1 MRFGVL
7 GPLAV
12 WTAGGQAVRVPEVK
26 VRSLL
31 ADLLIHAGRAVPADR
46 LVDDLWGD
54 APPANPAGA
63 LQTRVSQLRRALE
76 DAEPGARALVVSR
89 PPGYLL
95 DVDPEATDTG
105 RFTALTAAA
114 RRADG
119 PRARA
124 ALLADALA
132 LWRGE
137 VLADFADEEF
147 ARAEIARLDELRL
160 TALEEQA
167 EARLD
172 LGEHALLADE
182 LGDLVGRHPLRERLR
197 AAQLR
202 ALYRAGRQSE
212 ALASYGTLRVQLA
225 EELGLDPGPELVALH
240 QSILE
245 QDPALGAPER
255 EQTAVRGNLPA
266 PHGELIGRDESVTA
280 VRALLAT
287 ARLVTLTGPGGV
299 GKTRLALE
307 TARGLPGSFPDGV
320 WLVELSALAPPRP
333 TAAAPP
339 GDTAA
344 APDADEAA
352 EVVAAALG
360 VRDET
365 AGGGVLTGAGGAAPA
380 ERLADALRTKRTLL
394 VLDNCEH
401 VVDAVAALCARLLAA
416 APGVHVLATGQEPLG
431 VGGEHLW
438 PVAPLD
444 LPPPEVA
451 TRPTAPPTAPRT
463 AAPTPDPTTT
473 AAAHGTADRAA
484 SPAGADGAAHPA
496 ADPGLAAL
504 RASGAVRLFA
514 ERAAAVAPGFAVD
527 AANAAAVATVCRRL
541 DGIPLAL
548 ELAATR
554 VRALGVH
561 ELAARLDDRFRLL
574 SAGPRDAPARQRTL
588 RAMLDWSW
596 ELLTGPEQAVLRR
609 LSLHADGCTV
619 HAAEAV
625 CAGDGI
631 AEDDVL
637 DLLARLVDRSLV
649 MTAPGDGVTPARY
662 HLLESVAAYGHE
674 RLCEAGEFTSVR
686 RRHTAYYA
694 ALAAEAEP
702 QLRGPAQRQWL
713 LRLDAESA
721 NMRAALEDAV
731 ATGAAATAL
740 GLAGD
745 LAWYWVLRGRLGEGR
760 RFLTTALATPP
771 APPEPRTPGTDPAP
785 EPAAAPAEPAAA
797 RPDTSAD
804 ALTAART
811 AALTWRAAMT
821 LRLGETLAPDALPA
835 VRPPPPTTLPELAAG
850 ARADAFLGLT
860 RLGLGPLPGGDDPLT
875 RAEEVFRALG
885 DQWGTAAVSST
896 LARQAVLRGDLPA
909 LAEYGE
915 RSMALFAG
923 LGDRWGQLHATYA
936 LGTHAEITG
945 DYAQAARLHREG
957 LRMAED
963 LGLWSEVSDK
973 LSMLGR
979 VALLTGEVAQADEL
993 HGRAARLAAEQGYVV
1008 GEEFA
1013 GLGLAMGARRQGRLA
1028 EAEAHLRRW
1037 LEWDRKIE
1045 SDVGTALILAELGF
1059 VAELAGDPERARAHH
1074 REGLAF
1080 ARPTG
1085 DPRAVALALEGLAG
1099 AESLAGNATGA
1110 ARLLGRAAALRASAG
1125 APLPEAERTDA
1136 DRITARLRAELGP
1149 EGLAAELAKGE
1160 AADEQDLT
1168 GDA

>member
-46 LVDDLWGD
+46 LVDDLWGGS
-54 APPANPAGA
+54 PPANPAGA

-95 DVDPEATDTG
+95 DVGPEATDTG
-105 RFTALTAAA
+105 RFAALTAAA
-114 RRADG
+114 RRAEG

-167 EARLD
+167 EARLE

-182 LGDLVGRHPLRERLR
+182 LGDLVARHPLRERLR

-212 ALASYGTLRVQLA
+212 ALASYGRLRAQLA
-225 EELGLDPGPELVALH
+225 EDLGLDPGPELVALH

-245 QDPALGAPER
+245 QDAALGPPER
-255 EQTAVRGNLPA
+255 EEAAVRGNLPA
-266 PHGELIGRDESVTA
+266 PHGELIGRDESVAA

-287 ARLVTLTGPGGV
+287 GRLVTLTGPGGV

-333 TAAAPP
+333 EAAPE
-339 GDTAA
+339 DV
-344 APDADEAA
+344 APDADKAA

-365 AGGGVLTGAGGAAPA
+365 AGGGLLTGAGGVAPA
-380 ERLADALRTKRTLL
+380 ERLAEALRTKRTLL

-401 VVDAVAALCARLLAA
+401 VVDAVAALCARLLAS

-444 LPPPEVA
+444 VPPPA
-451 TRPTAPPTAPRT
+451 TGART
-463 AAPTPDPTTT
+463 AGHAV
-473 AAAHGTADRAA
+473 
-484 SPAGADGAAHPA
+484 ADGAAHPGTA
-496 ADPGLAAL
+496 SGTAHLATAPDLAAL
-504 RASGAVRLFA
+504 HASGAVRLFA

-527 AANAAAVATVCRRL
+527 AGNAAAVATVCRRL

-561 ELAARLDDRFRLL
+561 ELAARLGDRFRLL

-596 ELLTGPEQAVLRR
+596 ELLTAPEQAVLRR
-609 LSLHADGCTV
+609 LSLHADGCTLR
-619 HAAEAV
+619 AAETV
-625 CAGDGI
+625 CAGGGI

-637 DLLARLVDRSLV
+637 GLLARLVDRSLI
-649 MTAPGDGVTPARY
+649 MTTPGDGVAPARY

-674 RLCEAGEFTSVR
+674 QLCEAGEFTSVR
-686 RRHTAYYA
+686 HRHAAYYA
-694 ALAAEAEP
+694 SLAAEAEP

-721 NMRAALEDAV
+721 NMRAALDDAV
-731 ATGAAATAL
+731 RTGAAATAL
-740 GLAGD
+740 GLAND

-771 APPEPRTPGTDPAP
+771 TDDGAH
-785 EPAAAPAEPAAA
+785 PAAGAEKE
-797 RPDTSAD
+797 R
-804 ALTAART
+804 AART
-811 AALTWRAAMT
+811 TALTWRAAMT

-835 VRPPPPTTLPELAAG
+835 VRPAPPATLPELAAG

-860 RLGLGPLPGGDDPLT
+860 RLGLGPLPGGGDPLA

-896 LARQAVLRGDLPA
+896 IARQAVLRGDLRA

-936 LGTHAEITG
+936 LGTYAEITG

-979 VALLTGEVAQADEL
+979 VALLTGDVAQADDL

-1013 GLGLAMGARRQGRLA
+1013 GIGLALGARRQGRLA
-1028 EAEAHLRRW
+1028 EAEAHLRYW
-1037 LEWDRKIE
+1037 LDWDRKIE

-1059 VAELAGDPERARAHH
+1059 VAELAGDAEQARAHH
-1074 REGLAF
+1074 RESLAS

-1085 DPRAVALALEGLAG
+1085 DPRALALALEGLAG
-1099 AESLAGNATGA
+1099 AESLAGDATAA
-1110 ARLLGRAAALRASAG
+1110 ARLLGRAEALRAAAG
-1125 APLPEAERTDA
+1125 APLPAAERFDT
-1136 DRITARLRAELGP
+1136 DRITTRLRTALSP
-1149 EGLAAELAKGE
+1149 ADLAAELAKGSTTAWEDLPAAE
-1160 AADEQDLT
+1160 A
-1168 GDA
+1168 

>member
-54 APPANPAGA
+54 TPPANPVGA

-95 DVDPEATDTG
+95 DVGPEATDTG
-105 RFTALTAAA
+105 RFAALTAAA
-114 RRADG
+114 RRAEG

-167 EARLD
+167 EARLE

-182 LGDLVGRHPLRERLR
+182 LGDLVARHPLRERLR

-212 ALASYGTLRVQLA
+212 ALASYGRLRTQLA
-225 EELGLDPGPELVALH
+225 EDLGLDPGPELVALH

-245 QDPALGAPER
+245 QDAALGPPER
-255 EQTAVRGNLPA
+255 EETAVRGNLPA
-266 PHGELIGRDESVTA
+266 PHGELIGREESVAA
-280 VRALLAT
+280 VRGLLAT
-287 ARLVTLTGPGGV
+287 GRLVTLTGPGGV

-307 TARGLPGSFPDGV
+307 TARGLPGAFPDGV
-320 WLVELSALAPPRP
+320 WLVELSTLAPPRP
-333 TAAAPP
+333 AAAPE
-339 GDTAA
+339 DV
-344 APDADEAA
+344 APDAEEAA

-365 AGGGVLTGAGGAAPA
+365 AGGGLLTGAGGAAPA
-380 ERLADALRTKRTLL
+380 ERLAEALRTKRTLL

-444 LPPPEVA
+444 VPPPVA
-451 TRPTAPPTAPRT
+451 SATPGEAN
-463 AAPTPDPTTT
+463 AAPTAAIASGTT
-473 AAAHGTADRAA
+473 
-484 SPAGADGAAHPA
+484 HPA
-496 ADPGLAAL
+496 PVLAPGRTPAPDLAAL
-504 RASGAVRLFA
+504 RASGAVRLFV

-527 AANAAAVATVCRRL
+527 AGNAAAVAAVCRRL

-596 ELLTGPEQAVLRR
+596 ELLTAPEQAVLRR
-609 LSLHADGCTV
+609 LSLHADGCTLR
-619 HAAEAV
+619 AAEAV

-649 MTAPGDGVTPARY
+649 MTTPGDGVAPARY

-674 RLCEAGEFTSVR
+674 QLCEAGEFLAVR

-694 ALAAEAEP
+694 SLAAEAEP

-713 LRLDAESA
+713 LRLDAEAA

-731 ATGAAATAL
+731 RTGAAVTAL
-740 GLAGD
+740 GLACD

-760 RFLTTALATPP
+760 RFLTTALTTPP
-771 APPEPRTPGTDPAP
+771 AAGPE
-785 EPAAAPAEPAAA
+785 AE
-797 RPDTSAD
+797 S
-804 ALTAART
+804 AART

-821 LRLGETLAPDALPA
+821 LRLGETLTPDALPA
-835 VRPPPPTTLPELAAG
+835 VRPPQPGTLPELAAG
-850 ARADAFLGLT
+850 ARADAFLALT

-896 LARQAVLRGDLPA
+896 IARQAVLRGDLPA

-915 RSMALFAG
+915 RSMVLFAG

-936 LGTHAEITG
+936 LGTYAEITG

-979 VALLTGEVAQADEL
+979 VALLTGDLVQADDL

-1013 GLGLAMGARRQGRLA
+1013 GIGLAMGARRQGRLA

-1037 LEWDRKIE
+1037 LDWDRKIE

-1059 VAELAGDPERARAHH
+1059 VAELAGDPEQARAHH
-1074 REGLAF
+1074 RESLAS

-1085 DPRAVALALEGLAG
+1085 DPRALALALEGLAG
-1099 AESLAGNATGA
+1099 AESLAGNAAGA
-1110 ARLLGRAAALRASAG
+1110 ARLLGKAGALRISAG
-1125 APLPEAERTDA
+1125 APLPEAERTDT
-1136 DRITARLRAELGP
+1136 DRITARLRTELSP
-1149 EGLAAELAKGE
+1149 ADLATELTKGE
-1160 AADEQDLT
+1160 TAAWEDLPT
-1168 GDA
+1168 GGA

>member
-54 APPANPAGA
+54 SPPANPAGA

-76 DAEPGARALVVSR
+76 EAEPGARALVVSR

-95 DVDPEATDTG
+95 DVGPEATDTG
-105 RFTALTAAA
+105 RFAALTAAA

-167 EARLD
+167 EARLE

-182 LGDLVGRHPLRERLR
+182 LGDLVTRHPLRERLR

-212 ALASYGTLRVQLA
+212 ALASYGRLRAQLA
-225 EELGLDPGPELVALH
+225 EELGLDPGPELAALH

-255 EQTAVRGNLPA
+255 EGEQAAVRGNLPA
-266 PHGELIGRDESVTA
+266 PHGELIGRDESVAA
-280 VRALLAT
+280 VRALLET
-287 ARLVTLTGPGGV
+287 GRLVTLTGPGGV

-333 TAAAPP
+333 AAEPADVAP
-339 GDTAA
+339 G
-344 APDADEAA
+344 ADEAA
-352 EVVAAALG
+352 EAVAAALG

-365 AGGGVLTGAGGAAPA
+365 AGGGLLTGAGGTPPA
-380 ERLADALRTKRTLL
+380 QRLAEALRTKRTLL

-401 VVDAVAALCARLLAA
+401 VVDAVAALCARLLTA
-416 APGVHVLATGQEPLG
+416 APGVRVLATGQEPLG

-444 LPPPEVA
+444 VPPAE
-451 TRPTAPPTAPRT
+451 TAS
-463 AAPTPDPTTT
+463 TP
-473 AAAHGTADRAA
+473 AADRAA
-484 SPAGADGAAHPA
+484 PAPPGTPSPGPASPGANGTAQPA
-496 ADPGLAAL
+496 AVPDAASAPDLAAL
-504 RASGAVRLFA
+504 RASGAVRLFS
-514 ERAAAVAPGFAVD
+514 ERAAAAAPGFAVD

-596 ELLTGPEQAVLRR
+596 ELLTAPEQAVLRR
-609 LSLHADGCTV
+609 LSLHAEGCTLR
-619 HAAEAV
+619 AAEAV
-625 CAGDGI
+625 CAGGGI
-631 AEDDVL
+631 TEDEVL

-649 MTAPGDGVTPARY
+649 MATPGDGVAPARY
-662 HLLESVAAYGHE
+662 HLLESVAAYGRE
-674 RLCEAGEFTSVR
+674 QLCAAGEFGSVR

-694 ALAAEAEP
+694 ALAADAEP

-731 ATGAAATAL
+731 RTGAAATAL
-740 GLAGD
+740 GLACD

-760 RFLTTALATPP
+760 RFLTTALAAPRAPRHP
-771 APPEPRTPGTDPAP
+771 ATGTATGTGAT
-785 EPAAAPAEPAAA
+785 PAAAAEQEDERDDEEEAEGAAA
-797 RPDTSAD
+797 APGRDV
-804 ALTAART
+804 TAARA

-821 LRLGETLAPDALPA
+821 LRLGEPLTPDVLPA
-835 VRPPPPTTLPELAAG
+835 GRPPQPADLSELAAG
-850 ARADAFLGLT
+850 ARADAFLGLA
-860 RLGLGPLPGGDDPLT
+860 RLGLGPLPGGDDPLA
-875 RAEEVFRALG
+875 RAGEVFRALG

-936 LGTHAEITG
+936 LGTYAEITG

-979 VALLTGEVAQADEL
+979 VALLTGDAAQADEF

-1013 GLGLAMGARRQGRLA
+1013 GIGLAMGARRQGRLA
-1028 EAEAHLRRW
+1028 EAEAHLRHW
-1037 LEWDRKIE
+1037 LDWDRKIE

-1099 AESLAGNATGA
+1099 AESLDGDAGKA
-1110 ARLLGRAAALRASAG
+1110 ARLLGRAEALRAAAG
-1125 APLPEAERTDA
+1125 APLPAAERLDT
-1136 DRITARLRAELGP
+1136 DRIMGRLRAALP
-1149 EGLAAELAKGE
+1149 PDALAAEIAAGRE
-1160 AADEQDLT
+1160 AEEP
-1168 GDA
+1168 

>member
-1 MRFGVL
+1 MGYGERMRFGVL

-12 WTAGGQAVRVPEVK
+12 WTADGQPVRVPEVK

-31 ADLLIHAGRAVPADR
+31 ADLLVHAGRAVPAGR
-46 LVDDLWGD
+46 LVDDLWGA

-95 DVDPEATDTG
+95 DVAPEATDTG
-105 RFTALTAAA
+105 RFAALTAAA

-119 PRARA
+119 PRERA

-137 VLADFADEEF
+137 VLADFADEGF

-172 LGEHALLADE
+172 LGEHALLADD
-182 LGDLVGRHPLRERLR
+182 LGDLVARHPLRERLR

-212 ALASYGTLRVQLA
+212 ALASYGQLRAQLA
-225 EELGLDPGPELVALH
+225 AELGLDPGPQLVALH
-240 QSILE
+240 QAILE
-245 QDPALGAPER
+245 QDPALGPPEH
-255 EQTAVRGNLPA
+255 QAAVRGNLPA
-266 PHGELIGRDESVTA
+266 AHGELIGRAEAVAA
-280 VRALLAT
+280 VRELLSAG
-287 ARLVTLTGPGGV
+287 RLVTLTGPAGV

-320 WLVELSALAPPRP
+320 WLVELSALTPPRP
-333 TAAAPP
+333 GAADPD
-339 GDTAA
+339 GDADGSRDGDR
-344 APDADEAA
+344 APDADKAA

-365 AGGGVLTGAGGAAPA
+365 AGGGLLPGAGAAAPA
-380 ERLADALRTKRTLL
+380 ERLAEALRTKRALL

-416 APGVHVLATGQEPLG
+416 APGVRMLATGQEPLG
-431 VGGEHLW
+431 VGGERLW

-444 LPPPEVA
+444 VPPPV
-451 TRPTAPPTAPRT
+451 
-463 AAPTPDPTTT
+463 PDPG
-473 AAAHGTADRAA
+473 APGTGRPAVSGGAVR
-484 SPAGADGAAHPA
+484 SPAGPAPGSTAATGPA
-496 ADPGLAAL
+496 PGLDAL

-514 ERAAAVAPGFAVD
+514 ERAAAAAPGFTVD

-596 ELLTGPEQAVLRR
+596 ELLTAPEQAVLRR
-609 LSLHADGCTV
+609 LSIHADGCTLR
-619 HAAEAV
+619 AAEAV

-637 DLLARLVDRSLV
+637 GLLARLVDRSLV
-649 MTAPGDGVTPARY
+649 MTAPGDGVAPVRY

-674 RLCEAGEFTSVR
+674 RLCEAGESASVR
-686 RRHTAYYA
+686 RRHTAHYA

-702 QLRGPAQRQWL
+702 QLRGPGQRRWL

-721 NMRAALEDAV
+721 NMRAALDDAV
-731 ATGAAATAL
+731 RTGAAVTAL
-740 GLAGD
+740 RLAGD

-760 RFLTTALATPP
+760 RFLTTALTAAPAPEQSAPHPGAPKPSAPEPSAAEPP
-771 APPEPRTPGTDPAP
+771 APG
-785 EPAAAPAEPAAA
+785 
-797 RPDTSAD
+797 
-804 ALTAART
+804 LTAART
-811 AALTWRAAMT
+811 AARTWRAAMT
-821 LRLGETLAPDALPA
+821 LRLGEPLSPGALP
-835 VRPPPPTTLPELAAG
+835 VPRPAPPTALAELAAG
-850 ARADAFLGLT
+850 ARADAFLGLA
-860 RLGLGPLPGGDDPLT
+860 RLGLGPLPDGDDPLA

-896 LARQAVLRGDLPA
+896 IARHAVLRGDLPA

-915 RSMALFAG
+915 RSMALFAA

-936 LGTHAEITG
+936 LGTYAEITG

-979 VALLTGEVAQADEL
+979 IALLTGDAEQADAL

-1013 GLGLAMGARRQGRLA
+1013 GIGLAMGARRQGRLA

-1037 LEWDRKIE
+1037 LDWDRKIE
-1045 SDVGTALILAELGF
+1045 SAVGTALILAELGF
-1059 VAELAGDPERARAHH
+1059 VAELAGDPDAARAHH
-1074 REGLAF
+1074 REGLSF

-1085 DPRAVALALEGLAG
+1085 DPRALALALEGLAG
-1099 AESLAGNATGA
+1099 AESLAGDAAPA
-1110 ARLLGRAAALRASAG
+1110 ARLLGRAAALRAAAG
-1125 APLPEAERTDA
+1125 APLPPAERADT
-1136 DRITARLRAELGP
+1136 DRITARLRAELAP
-1149 EGLAAELAKGE
+1149 ADLAAELAAGETADVADLLDGE
-1160 AADEQDLT
+1160 A
-1168 GDA
+1168 

>member
-105 RFTALTAAA
+105 RFAALTAAA

-167 EARLD
+167 EARLE

-182 LGDLVGRHPLRERLR
+182 LGDLVARHPLRERLR

-212 ALASYGTLRVQLA
+212 ALASYGRLRAQLA
-225 EELGLDPGPELVALH
+225 EELGLDPGRELVALH

-255 EQTAVRGNLPA
+255 EPAAVRGNLPA
-266 PHGELIGRDESVTA
+266 PHGELIGRDEAVAA
-280 VRALLAT
+280 VRALLA
-287 ARLVTLTGPGGV
+287 AGRLVTLTGPGGV

-333 TAAAPP
+333 AAAA
-339 GDTAA
+339 GDA
-344 APDADEAA
+344 APDADKAA

-365 AGGGVLTGAGGAAPA
+365 AGGGLLTGAGGAAPA
-380 ERLADALRTKRTLL
+380 ERLAEALRTKRALL

-431 VGGEHLW
+431 VGGERLW

-444 LPPPEVA
+444 VPPAEAATPPPSAPAEQGA
-451 TRPTAPPTAPRT
+451 APGGTAPTARP
-463 AAPTPDPTTT
+463 
-473 AAAHGTADRAA
+473 
-484 SPAGADGAAHPA
+484 PAGPAPDAHPA
-496 ADPGLAAL
+496 PGLTAL

-514 ERAAAVAPGFAVD
+514 ERAAAAAPGFTVD

-596 ELLTGPEQAVLRR
+596 ELLTAPEQAVLRR
-609 LSLHADGCTV
+609 LALHVDGCTLP
-619 HAAEAV
+619 AAEAV

-631 AEDDVL
+631 AGDDVL
-637 DLLARLVDRSLV
+637 GLLARLVDRSLV
-649 MTAPGDGVTPARY
+649 MAVPGDGVTPARY

-674 RLCEAGEFTSVR
+674 QLCEAGEFASVR

-731 ATGAAATAL
+731 RTGAAATAL
-740 GLAGD
+740 ALACD

-760 RFLTTALATPP
+760 RFLTTALTPAPGTTPP
-771 APPEPRTPGTDPAP
+771 AATTPAP
-785 EPAAAPAEPAAA
+785 ATAPPDSAAPP
-797 RPDTSAD
+797 
-804 ALTAART
+804 TAPSTPART

-821 LRLGETLAPDALPA
+821 LRLGEPLAPDALPA
-835 VRPPPPTTLPELAAG
+835 VRPAPPTTLPELAAG
-850 ARADAFLGLT
+850 ARADAFLGLA
-860 RLGLGPLPGGDDPLT
+860 RLGLGPLPGGGDPLA

-896 LARQAVLRGDLPA
+896 VARNAVLRGDLPA

-936 LGTHAEITG
+936 LGTYAEITG

-979 VALLTGEVAQADEL
+979 IALLTGDVAQADEL

-1013 GLGLAMGARRQGRLA
+1013 GIGLAMGARRQGRLA

-1037 LEWDRKIE
+1037 LDWDRKIE

-1059 VAELAGDPERARAHH
+1059 VAELAGDPEAARAHH

-1099 AESLAGNATGA
+1099 AESLAGNAPLA
-1110 ARLLGRAAALRASAG
+1110 ARLIAKATALRIAAG
-1125 APLPEAERTDA
+1125 APLPEAERTDT
-1136 DRITARLRAELGP
+1136 DRIRTR
-1149 EGLAAELAKGE
+1149 LAAALGREELAVELAKGE
-1160 AADEQDLT
+1160 AAEWEDLVRKE
-1168 GDA
+1168 A

>member
-12 WTAGGQAVRVPEVK
+12 WTAGGRAVRVPEVK

-31 ADLLIHAGRAVPADR
+31 ADLLIHAGRVVPADR
-46 LVDDLWGD
+46 LVHDLWGD

-95 DVDPEATDTG
+95 DAGPEATDTG
-105 RFTALTAAA
+105 RFAALTAAA

-119 PRARA
+119 PGARA
-124 ALLADALA
+124 AMLADALA

-147 ARAEIARLDELRL
+147 AQAEIARLGELRL

-167 EARLD
+167 EARLA

-182 LGDLVGRHPLRERLR
+182 LGDLVARHPLRERLR

-212 ALASYGTLRVQLA
+212 ALASYGRLRVQLA

-240 QSILE
+240 RSILE

-255 EQTAVRGNLPA
+255 EGAAVRGNLPA

-280 VRALLAT
+280 VRELLAT
-287 ARLVTLTGPGGV
+287 GRLVTLTGPGGV

-307 TARGLPGSFPDGV
+307 TARGPAGAFPDGV

-333 TAAAPP
+333 AAAPP
-339 GDTAA
+339 DTGAGA
-344 APDADEAA
+344 APGADEAA

-360 VRDET
+360 LRDET
-365 AGGGVLTGAGGAAPA
+365 AGGGLLTGTGGAAPA
-380 ERLADALRTKRTLL
+380 ERLAEALRTKRTLL

-401 VVDAVAALCARLLAA
+401 VVDAVAALAARLLAA
-416 APGVHVLATGQEPLG
+416 APGVHLLATGQEPLG
-431 VGGEHLW
+431 VGGERLW
-438 PVAPLD
+438 PVTPLD
-444 LPPPEVA
+444 VPPPVA
-451 TRPTAPPTAPRT
+451 
-463 AAPTPDPTTT
+463 AAPAAVRPAPDTTT
-473 AAAHGTADRAA
+473 AA
-484 SPAGADGAAHPA
+484 GARGAAHPA
-496 ADPGLAAL
+496 PGPAAASTAYGTAAPAAPGLAAL
-504 RASGAVRLFA
+504 RVSGAVRLFT
-514 ERAAAVAPGFAVD
+514 ERAAAAAPGFALD
-527 AANAAAVATVCRRL
+527 ASNAAAVATVCRRL

-596 ELLTGPEQAVLRR
+596 ELLTAPEQAVLRR
-609 LSLHADGCTV
+609 LSLHADGCTLR
-619 HAAEAV
+619 AAEAV

-631 AEDDVL
+631 EEGEVL
-637 DLLARLVDRSLV
+637 GLLARLVDRSLV
-649 MTAPGDGVTPARY
+649 MTAPGDGVVPARY

-674 RLCEAGEFTSVR
+674 QLCEAGEFASVR

-731 ATGAAATAL
+731 RSGAAAAAL
-740 GLAGD
+740 GLAND

-760 RFLTTALATPP
+760 RFLTTALAAPP
-771 APPEPRTPGTDPAP
+771 ARPPAAGAETDA
-785 EPAAAPAEPAAA
+785 EARAAAPAAAA
-797 RPDTSAD
+797 AGKGAPAPGRDLS
-804 ALTAART
+804 AART

-821 LRLGETLAPDALPA
+821 LRLGEPLTADDLPA
-835 VRPPPPTTLPELAAG
+835 VRPPPPAALAELAAG

-860 RLGLGPLPGGDDPLT
+860 RLGLGPLPGDDDPLG

-885 DQWGTAAVSST
+885 DQWGTAAVSGT

-909 LAEYGE
+909 LAEYGR

-936 LGTHAEITG
+936 LGTYAEITG
-945 DYAQAARLHREG
+945 DYARAARLHREG

-979 VALLTGEVAQADEL
+979 VALLTGDAARADEL

-1013 GLGLAMGARRQGRLA
+1013 GIGLAMGARRQGRLR

-1037 LEWDRKIE
+1037 LDWDRTIE

-1059 VAELAGDPERARAHH
+1059 LAELAGDPEQARAHH
-1074 REGLAF
+1074 REGLSF

-1099 AESLAGNATGA
+1099 AESLAGDATGA

-1125 APLPEAERTDA
+1125 APLPPAERTDT
-1136 DRITARLRAELGP
+1136 DRITARLRAALSP
-1149 EGLAAELAKGE
+1149 ADLAAELAKGE
-1160 AADEQDLT
+1160 SADWADLPT
-1168 GDA
+1168 GEA

>member
-54 APPANPAGA
+54 SPPANPAGA

-95 DVDPEATDTG
+95 DVGPEATDTG
-105 RFTALTAAA
+105 RFAALTAAA
-114 RRADG
+114 RRAED

-167 EARLD
+167 EARLE

-182 LGDLVGRHPLRERLR
+182 LGDLVARHPLRERLR

-212 ALASYGTLRVQLA
+212 ALASYGRLRTQLA
-225 EELGLDPGPELVALH
+225 EDLGLDPGPELVALH

-245 QDPALGAPER
+245 QDAALGPPQR
-255 EQTAVRGNLPA
+255 EETAVRGNLPA
-266 PHGELIGRDESVTA
+266 PHGDLIGREESVAA

-287 ARLVTLTGPGGV
+287 GRLVTLTGPGGV

-333 TAAAPP
+333 EAAPE
-339 GDTAA
+339 DV
-344 APDADEAA
+344 APDADKAA

-365 AGGGVLTGAGGAAPA
+365 AGGGLLTGAGGTPPA
-380 ERLADALRTKRTLL
+380 ERLAEALRTKRVLL

-444 LPPPEVA
+444 VPPPA
-451 TRPTAPPTAPRT
+451 TGAP
-463 AAPTPDPTTT
+463 AAP
-473 AAAHGTADRAA
+473 A
-484 SPAGADGAAHPA
+484 AGADGAA
-496 ADPGLAAL
+496 PGLAAL

-514 ERAAAVAPGFAVD
+514 ARAAAVAPGFAVD
-527 AANAAAVATVCRRL
+527 AGNAAAVATVCRRL

-609 LSLHADGCTV
+609 LSLHADGCTLG
-619 HAAEAV
+619 AAEAV
-625 CAGDGI
+625 CAGGGI

-637 DLLARLVDRSLV
+637 GLLARLVDRSLV
-649 MTAPGDGVTPARY
+649 MTTPGDGVAPARY

-674 RLCEAGEFTSVR
+674 KLCEAGEFTSVR
-686 RRHTAYYA
+686 HRHAAYYA
-694 ALAAEAEP
+694 SLAAEAEP

-731 ATGAAATAL
+731 RTGAAATAL
-740 GLAGD
+740 GLACD

-771 APPEPRTPGTDPAP
+771 TADDAR
-785 EPAAAPAEPAAA
+785 PAADAE
-797 RPDTSAD
+797 RER
-804 ALTAART
+804 AART
-811 AALTWRAAMT
+811 TALTWRAAMT

-835 VRPPPPTTLPELAAG
+835 VRPAPPATLPELAAG

-860 RLGLGPLPGGDDPLT
+860 RLGLGPLPGGGDPLA

-936 LGTHAEITG
+936 LGTYAEITG

-979 VALLTGEVAQADEL
+979 VALLTGDVAQADDL

-1013 GLGLAMGARRQGRLA
+1013 GIGLALGARRQGRLA

-1037 LEWDRKIE
+1037 LDWDREIE

-1059 VAELAGDPERARAHH
+1059 VAELAGDAEQARAHH
-1074 REGLAF
+1074 REGLAS

-1085 DPRAVALALEGLAG
+1085 DPRALALALEGLAG
-1099 AESLAGNATGA
+1099 AESLAGDATAA
-1110 ARLLGRAAALRASAG
+1110 ARLLGKAEALRASAG
-1125 APLPEAERTDA
+1125 APLPEAERVDT
-1136 DRITARLRAELGP
+1136 DRITARLRTRLPPPDLE
-1149 EGLAAELAKGE
+1149 AELAKGRTAAWE
-1160 AADEQDLT
+1160 DLPTGEVWADEPPGEPGRPAPSTSPGQPPSRRDQ
-1168 GDA
+1168 GEP

>member
-46 LVDDLWGD
+46 LVDDLWGGS
-54 APPANPAGA
+54 PPANPAGA

-105 RFTALTAAA
+105 RFAALTAAA
-114 RRADG
+114 RRAEG
-119 PRARA
+119 PRTRA

-167 EARLD
+167 EARLE

-182 LGDLVGRHPLRERLR
+182 LGDLVARHPLRERLR

-212 ALASYGTLRVQLA
+212 ALASYGRLRTQLA
-225 EELGLDPGPELVALH
+225 EDLGLDPGPELVALH

-245 QDPALGAPER
+245 QDAALGPPER
-255 EQTAVRGNLPA
+255 EEAAVRGNLPA
-266 PHGELIGRDESVTA
+266 PHGDLIGRDESVAA

-287 ARLVTLTGPGGV
+287 GRLVTLTGPGGV

-333 TAAAPP
+333 EAAPE
-339 GDTAA
+339 DV
-344 APDADEAA
+344 APDADKAA
-352 EVVAAALG
+352 ELVAAALG

-365 AGGGVLTGAGGAAPA
+365 AGGGLLTGAGGAAPA
-380 ERLADALRTKRTLL
+380 ERLAEALRTKRTLL

-444 LPPPEVA
+444 VPPPA
-451 TRPTAPPTAPRT
+451 TAAPADADGTAHLAAASGTTHQAT
-463 AAPTPDPTTT
+463 APTPD
-473 AAAHGTADRAA
+473 
-484 SPAGADGAAHPA
+484 
-496 ADPGLAAL
+496 LAAL

-527 AANAAAVATVCRRL
+527 AGNAAAVAAVCRRL

-596 ELLTGPEQAVLRR
+596 ELLTAPEQAVLRR
-609 LSLHADGCTV
+609 LSLHADGCTLR
-619 HAAEAV
+619 AAEAV
-625 CAGDGI
+625 CAGGGI

-637 DLLARLVDRSLV
+637 GLLARLVDRSLV
-649 MTAPGDGVTPARY
+649 MTTPGDGVTPARY

-674 RLCEAGEFTSVR
+674 QLCEAGEFTSVR
-686 RRHTAYYA
+686 HRHAAYYA
-694 ALAAEAEP
+694 SLAGEAEP

-731 ATGAAATAL
+731 RTGAAATAL
-740 GLAGD
+740 GLAND

-760 RFLTTALATPP
+760 RFLTTALTTPP
-771 APPEPRTPGTDPAP
+771 T
-785 EPAAAPAEPAAA
+785 
-797 RPDTSAD
+797 AD
-804 ALTAART
+804 AVRPAGDAERERAART
-811 AALTWRAAMT
+811 TALTWRAAMT

-835 VRPPPPTTLPELAAG
+835 VRQAPPATLPELAAG

-860 RLGLGPLPGGDDPLT
+860 RLGLGPLPGGGDPLA

-896 LARQAVLRGDLPA
+896 IARQAVLRGDLRA

-936 LGTHAEITG
+936 LGTYAEITG

-979 VALLTGEVAQADEL
+979 VALLTGDVAQADDL

-1013 GLGLAMGARRQGRLA
+1013 GIGLALGARRQGRLA

-1037 LEWDRKIE
+1037 LDWDRKIE

-1059 VAELAGDPERARAHH
+1059 VAELAGDAEQAREHH
-1074 REGLAF
+1074 REGLAS

-1085 DPRAVALALEGLAG
+1085 DPRALALALEGLAG
-1099 AESLAGNATGA
+1099 VESLAGDATAA
-1110 ARLLGRAAALRASAG
+1110 ARLLGRAEALRAAAG
-1125 APLPEAERTDA
+1125 APLPEAERFDT
-1136 DRITARLRAELGP
+1136 DRITARLRAELSP
-1149 EGLAAELAKGE
+1149 ADLAAELAKGRSAAREDLPAGE
-1160 AADEQDLT
+1160 A
-1168 GDA
+1168 